1 MWNDGRDLLWSHI
14 ITIAQDE
21 AANGLKLIPKLTF
34 EHVNLNPYSVMN
46 VRLATQVLSSS
57 VANILFDY
65 YPRQTHATAKLCQ
78 NMNKFFDCLNVR
90 NQTEGQTSR
99 NSNLLPYRFSNDPR
113 FDWLQNDFLGYLRSW
128 KDSVEGRAGNFE
140 ASDRVRMFL
149 SHQTYEGLIITV
161 NAVIECTKFLL
172 DSGMPF
178 VLTEKFNQDVLEE
191 YFGRHRSM
199 GRRSDNP
206 SLQQF
211 GYQTNTIRIQRSIAP
226 VTGNTRGRV
235 KEKRHVSW
243 NSVDDT
249 PLPKKPQGGVLY

>member
-78 NMNKFFDCLNVR
+78 NMNKFFDFLNVR

-99 NSNLLPYRFSNDPR
+99 NSMYVYVCILF
-113 FDWLQNDFLGYLRSW
+113 FKVGIQN
-128 KDSVEGRAGNFE
+128 
-140 ASDRVRMFL
+140 
-149 SHQTYEGLIITV
+149 
-161 NAVIECTKFLL
+161 
-172 DSGMPF
+172 
-178 VLTEKFNQDVLEE
+178 
-191 YFGRHRSM
+191 
-199 GRRSDNP
+199 
-206 SLQQF
+206 
-211 GYQTNTIRIQRSIAP
+211 
-226 VTGNTRGRV
+226 
-235 KEKRHVSW
+235 
-243 NSVDDT
+243 
-249 PLPKKPQGGVLY
+249 